1 MALIRAVIGY
11 ESRKMCL
18 IVYRGFDWSIIRSA
32 QLQNN
37 AVPTPVLNYVMSIY
51 AIFCQLFQ
59 LFGMM
64 MMMMMMMMIK
74 IIIII
79 MLGLHSNL
87 SVSRFVQLE
96 RLVRQVQRQS
106 LPLPARRKIPALT
119 ADTYLNPLR

>member
-18 IVYRGFDWSIIRSA
+18 IVYRGFDRSIIRSA

-37 AVPTPVLNYVMSIY
+37 AVPTPVLSYVMSIY

-59 LFGMM
+59 LFSM
-64 MMMMMMMMIK
+64 MMMMMMMMI

-79 MLGLHSNL
+79 ILGRHSNL
-87 SVSRFVQLE
+87 SISRFV
-96 RLVRQVQRQS
+96 RDGA
-106 LPLPARRKIPALT
+106 ARETGSAVELAAARKEDKL
-119 ADTYLNPLR
+119 LFQH

>member
-64 MMMMMMMMIK
+64 MMMTIIIK